1 MGERCA
7 YIVPDG
13 MLFGSSSSTLFDNGM
28 MKELS
33 VLQKLPFTDRG
44 SIVEVFT
51 DLTLKASSIRSMPTR
66 RREERRDGE
75 TWKEIL

>member
-7 YIVPDG
+7 CIVPDG

-28 MKELS
+28 MKDLS